1 MIIEIF
7 YEKYL
12 VQYIDVITASCPP
25 KGIAETLYKSTR
37 SGGRVEAQIFMKPE
51 ILLSICELLC
61 FCVLHHPS
69 RIKYRSCIYCIFNG
83 VFFFL
88 RRKEESSFH
97 SFELTVKECVFFP
110 PGTTSL
116 SIV

>member
-25 KGIAETLYKSTR
+25 KGIAETLYKSTH

-69 RIKYRSCIYCIFNG
+69 RIKYRSCIYCICI
-83 VFFFL
+83 FFFFKKKRGKFL
-88 RRKEESSFH
+88 
-97 SFELTVKECVFFP
+97 
-110 PGTTSL
+110 SL
-116 SIV
+116 F